1 MSLDYLENYGYFKE
15 LAKKGKQKLNTKDLN
30 SNNIDDH
37 FFNLINILRDGIET
51 DFVQKMM
58 INITFEDGVNL
69 NLSIFDTVINLMF
82 WTLNTSVNAPINS
95 YHLFFPENITS
106 REIKEYIDNI
116 FIDKYRKKLPFIQL
130 NQIIDGCIGKFR
142 ELRPFQMW
150 MANTLNIED
159 TIKLMEENEDV
170 YNALHFN
177 IDGIPLSEVQKKGID
192 QMNIIA
198 DAMKNSDYH
207 CHRDQLRTGEGIN
220 TKQAKE
226 VYTNIGT
233 KPNGQGSIFS
243 HPIEH
248 SFINGGLQT
257 PRETFIESSVGRIAQ
272 MLQKNNVGDSGAFSR
287 NLELNNQD
295 TKLHKDPNYVCDT
308 QHFQEVYITDNRK
321 LNMFD
326 LRYYRENPNGVDK
339 LLNAKKCKHLV
350 GKKLYFRSPMTCA
363 SAAKGHGICYK
374 CYGDLAYVNREIN
387 IGQIAAENL
396 SAIYTQILLSA
407 KHLLESKVIKLEWN
421 GEFYDIFNIT
431 FNTIGTKEDFRYKGW
446 TMIID
451 EEIQTQD
458 DLDDVSYNWYINS
471 FNLIDPDGR
480 EIRCHTSESDNI
492 YLTNELLDFINQ
504 KKNKYVKTT
513 DDENEII
520 IDMVGLMDLPAIFIM
535 EVKNNEISKTMDTI
549 QKLINN
555 KKVMSE
561 HDRNS
566 ILEKF
571 IETNMAGNI
580 FLNSVHFEVLLMNQM
595 RDAEDELEMP
605 DWSLANPS
613 YQFITLKKSLS
624 NNRSIAI
631 RFQTNDTGGVL
642 RSPDNDLLHKPAM
655 IDLFYMKKP
664 QEYLKDEFI
673 SDEFKPRSDKY
684 DDVEEAL
691 EIDESLILNK
701 YKKE

>member
-1 MSLDYLENYGYFKE
+1 MSLEYLENYGYFKE

-308 QHFQEVYITDNRK
+308 QHFQEVYITDDRK

-446 TMIID
+446 TMVID

-471 FNLIDPDGR
+471 FNLIAPDGR

-691 EIDESLILNK
+691 EVDESLILNK
-701 YKKE
+701 YKKK